1 VNILFL
7 NSARR
12 WGGNEKWVYLTAQV
26 LAENNRVFFAYR
38 SRVVGERFDVS
49 KYKLP
54 FFNELDLYTFIRLF
68 IIAITKKIDIFI
80 STKPKDYVIAGIIA
94 KFLRKKNFIRLG
106 IVRDLKNSFAKEI
119 IYNKLNHG
127 IIVNAPQIKDTLI
140 ATSKIK
146 PEKIKVVYNG
156 LNTQELDALARK
168 RAGDKPF
175 TFMIVVLGE
184 LSERKRVDNI
194 IEGFARFLKRSR
206 VEDGGLVI
214 IGSGEKASD
223 LKKLAKALQV
233 NDSVAFLGF
242 QENPYPY
249 LRMGD
254 VYLSASVNEGISNAM
269 IEAMYFENA
278 VICTEAGGT
287 GQIIEN
293 GKNGFLIGNKNVED
307 EISGHLT
314 ALYKDKKMRKSF
326 ASAGHRTVIE
336 NFSLTRMADE
346 IMHFCGMK

>member
-1 VNILFL
+1 MNVLFL

-38 SRVVGERFDVS
+38 SPAVGDRFEIS

-54 FFNELDLYTFIRLF
+54 FLNELDLYTIFRLF
-68 IIAITKKIDIFI
+68 IIALTQKIDIFI
-80 STKPKDYVIAGIIA
+80 STKPKDYVIAGVIA

-106 IVRDLKNSFAKEI
+106 IVRDLSHSFVKEI

-127 IIVNAPQIKDTLI
+127 IIVNAQQIKDTLI

-156 LNTQELDALARK
+156 LNAQEVDALARK
-168 RAGDKPF
+168 GAGDKPF

-206 VEDGGLVI
+206 IEDGGLVI

-223 LKKLAKALQV
+223 LKKLAKALHV

-249 LRMGD
+249 LRIGD
-254 VYLSASVNEGISNAM
+254 VYVSASMNEGISNAM

-293 GKNGFLIGNKNVED
+293 GKNGFLIGNNNAED
-307 EISGHLT
+307 EISNHLT
-314 ALYKDKKMRKSF
+314 ALYKNEKMRKNL
-326 ASAGHRTVIE
+326 ASAGHRTVLE
-336 NFSLTRMADE
+336 KFSLTRMADE
-346 IMHFCGMK
+346 IMDFCEMN